1 LEEESGE
8 LDSSSAE
15 KLLTFSEYADEMCAY
30 YMSIGVAYDEYW
42 HGNYAM
48 LAFRHKAFE
57 IERERANAGAWLQGA
72 YVYDALCMV
81 SPVMNAFAKRGTK
94 PTPYHKEPYG
104 VHLGDETDRGGGG
117 KPAKTEQEIQ
127 EIQALNASA
136 KFASFMTQWN
146 KRFDSEGGGLNESND
161 RPTTN

>member
-1 LEEESGE
+1 MEEESGE

-15 KLLTFSEYADEMCAY
+15 KPLTFSEYADEMCAY

-57 IERERANAGAWLQGA
+57 MERERTKYDAWIQGA

-81 SPVMNAFAKRGTK
+81 SPVLRAFAKPGTK

-104 VHLGDETDRGGGG
+104 AKSSGSDAAADGKKQKKTD
-117 KPAKTEQEIQ
+117 KEIQ
-127 EIQALNASA
+127 DIQALNASA

-146 KRFDSEGGGLNESND
+146 KRFDSEGGGMNGGND
-161 RPTTN
+161 

>member
-15 KLLTFSEYADEMCAY
+15 KPLTFSEYADEMCAY

-57 IERERANAGAWLQGA
+57 MERERAKYDAWIQGA

-81 SPVMNAFAKRGTK
+81 SPVLHAFAKPRTK
-94 PTPYHKEPYG
+94 PIPYHKEPYG
-104 VHLGDETDRGGGG
+104 AKSSDSGVAADGEKPKKTD
-117 KPAKTEQEIQ
+117 KEIQ
-127 EIQALNASA
+127 DIQALNASA

-146 KRFDSEGGGLNESND
+146 KRFDSEGGGMNGGND
-161 RPTTN
+161 